1 MNKLELYLEV
11 LHFNHE
17 VNIVTEGILDIF
29 PKLDFKK
36 YYRQMLQRLDK
47 RDPLKSLQRIEK
59 IVPSGITKNIL
70 TKVENELYKKVDKYK
85 KLKTTG
91 QNVLKNS
98 IPEIGDS
105 MLEFSSSFLAISA
118 FAVKK
123 SDDNLTPEKSL
134 VKNLKEFV
142 YKVQTY
148 TDDYDETTSK
158 TKLAKATY
166 TDMIVG
172 FVVIS
177 TALAIITGLFF
188 GGYLIGSLIGGG
200 ISIINV
206 KTIFIFF
213 LVILC
218 IYFVKEIS
226 TWPIKRQ
233 IYV

>member
-1 MNKLELYLEV
+1 MNKLDLYLEV
-11 LHFNHE
+11 LHFNNE
-17 VNIVTEGILDIF
+17 VDIINEGILDIF

-36 YYRQMLQRLDK
+36 YYKQMLQNLDK
-47 RDPLKSLQRIEK
+47 RDPLKSLQKIEK
-59 IVPSGITKNIL
+59 LVPTGITKNLI
-70 TKVENELYKKVDKYK
+70 TKVENQLYKKVDKYK
-85 KLKTTG
+85 KLKMTS
-91 QNVLKNS
+91 QNILKNS
-98 IPEIGDS
+98 LPEISDS
-105 MLEFSSSFLAISA
+105 MLDFSSSFLAISS
-118 FAVKK
+118 FAVK
-123 SDDNLTPEKSL
+123 NREGTLTPEKTL